1 MMVFS
6 HEAWQLLTTEKQ
18 KKLIK
23 TIFFQVIF
31 TRNDCLEYM
40 EKKDYYQLLRGSYV
54 YYGGCRGKKTYA
66 IVLDFEFFSYFQ
78 DWTPFCEKFE
88 TVVNWFRRHISEWTV
103 GNLQLFNNDVYME
116 NMVLWLKFNT
126 PALFQ
131 WFATHDLKTFNFR
144 MISSV
149 ERKWKQLPHGER
161 DKLLRDLFFTALLT
175 HVDCPAF
182 MAEQDW
188 ENMYQDAGMYLITY
202 HQQATFRVHIF
213 LEPLADRYWT
223 TGELDNTFFELVNWL
238 RGLNT
243 RIRIGQYYLFEHCKL
258 DNMNLWFY
266 FNMKAVFFWM
276 STQQLTY

>member
-1 MMVFS
+1 
-6 HEAWQLLTTEKQ
+6 
-18 KKLIK
+18 
-23 TIFFQVIF
+23 
-31 TRNDCLEYM
+31 
-40 EKKDYYQLLRGSYV
+40 
-54 YYGGCRGKKTYA
+54 
-66 IVLDFEFFSYFQ
+66 
-78 DWTPFCEKFE
+78 
-88 TVVNWFRRHISEWTV
+88 
-103 GNLQLFNNDVYME
+103 
-116 NMVLWLKFNT
+116 
-126 PALFQ
+126 
-131 WFATHDLKTFNFR
+131 
-144 MISSV
+144 
-149 ERKWKQLPHGER
+149 LPHGER

-188 ENMYQDAGMYLITY
+188 ESMYQDAGMYLITY

-213 LEPLADRYWT
+213 LEPFADRYWT